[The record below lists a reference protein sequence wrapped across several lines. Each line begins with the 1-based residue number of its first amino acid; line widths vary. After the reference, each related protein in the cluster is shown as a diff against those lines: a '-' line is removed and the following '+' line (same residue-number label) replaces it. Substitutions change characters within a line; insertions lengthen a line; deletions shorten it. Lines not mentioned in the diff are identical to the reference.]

1 MKNIYIFLFFFTVSI
16 FCRAQY
22 NWTNG
27 QLVLE
32 NGEILEGQIKIP
44 MVSKNLI
51 AFNGKEKVSY
61 RPNRKSKK
69 VKYGAEQVKMV
80 IFKNSDSETAY
91 FEYIPILENKKGL
104 FQVITSGKAT
114 LYARSVSVTSASG
127 PAGGF
132 QIYSFNN
139 FNEFYVIR
147 EGEELASPMIT
158 ARLSRSFKKRA
169 MEFFSDCPKV
179 VLKLENRIYKKE
191 DIKSVV
197 DEFNQCQ

>member
-1 MKNIYIFLFFFTVSI
+1 
-16 FCRAQY
+16 
-22 NWTNG
+22 
-27 QLVLE
+27 
-32 NGEILEGQIKIP
+32 

>member
-1 MKNIYIFLFFFTVSI
+1 MKLIPLSLFILLSSVCYS
-16 FCRAQY
+16 QY

-27 QLVLE
+27 QLVLN
-32 NGEILEGQIKIP
+32 NGETLNGQIKIP

-61 RPNRKSKK
+61 RINRKSKK
-69 VKYGAEQVKMV
+69 VKYGAEQVKML

-104 FQVITSGKAT
+104 FQVITSGKAS

-132 QIYSFNN
+132 QVYSFNN

-147 EGEELASPMIT
+147 DGEELASPMIT
-158 ARLSRSFKKRA
+158 ARISRSFKKRA
-169 MEFFSDCPKV
+169 MEYFSDCSALV
-179 VLKLENRIYKKE
+179 AKLENKTYQKE
-191 DIKSVV
+191 DIKEVM
-197 DEFNQCQ
+197 EEYNRCQ